1 MVLVTPTVYTVLTVN
16 DESKFKIFVEKI
28 QKDDGTLEKEY
39 LKSFSDKLNEIER
52 FDVMTAFYKEQ
63 SAGLDISYTSY
74 KKDAENWEWKG
85 LKAYTND

>member
-1 MVLVTPTVYTVLTVN
+1 M
-16 DESKFKIFVEKI
+16 ESFRN
-28 QKDDGTLEKEY
+28 
-39 LKSFSDKLNEIER
+39 KLNEIER
-52 FDVMTAFYKEQ
+52 FDAMTAFYKGQ